1 LAKLVK
7 SDKFPASLF
16 SQLSDKERIA
26 MKTNIYSIRKSFL
39 LPLGL
44 VVLLTLTLL
53 LCCIFLQ
60 VPLAK
65 ILILG
70 TFTLPAILLFIESS
84 LRRVS
89 IDDEGV
95 QIKKTLRS
103 KRISFAEM
111 TAIDT
116 VLVRKRAFISVSSE
130 ADFIIFSNSYANFGD
145 LLKVLLAK
153 APERVISEETRQMAN
168 NPPEKSSDIF
178 SAWVAVAVLVLIIY
192 VQLRG
197 AF

>member
-1 LAKLVK
+1 M
-7 SDKFPASLF
+7 STYTF
-16 SQLSDKERIA
+16 
-26 MKTNIYSIRKSFL
+26 SIRKSFL
-39 LPLGL
+39 LPMGL

-53 LCCIFLQ
+53 GCCLFLQ

-70 TFTLPAILLFIESS
+70 AFTLPAILLFVESS
-84 LRRVS
+84 LRRVI
-89 IDDEGV
+89 IDDKGV
-95 QIKKTLRS
+95 QINKTLRS
-103 KRISFAEM
+103 KRIDYSEM

-130 ADFIIFSNSYANFGD
+130 TDFIIFSNSYAQFGQ
-145 LLKVLLAK
+145 LVKVLLDN
-153 APERVISEETRQMAN
+153 APSKVVDAETTQMAA

-178 SAWVAVAVLVLIIY
+178 SAWVAVAVLTLIIY
-192 VQLRG
+192 VQLKG